1 MDRSCQPLSVLT
13 YLCCLSTQCILTVF
27 LDALR
32 QCNLPNWS
40 MHSWYTKRHH
50 RRKNISTPIKMYSII
65 FGVLCQI
72 SCLDP
77 RVGPQLVGVTI
88 KGLLK
93 CPLLLRA
100 ETHKPVLISVNCKR
114 IVFAL
119 NIIYW
124 LLKKIR
130 NNFNNLQV
138 LLPKYYNNCHAY
150 KFRKKE
156 NIILLYTKTSA
167 WESLSPLGW
176 DTSPYAYNVN
186 PFRLGGLR

>member
-1 MDRSCQPLSVLT
+1 MYVCTPKKCQLSNKIQHPFSWNRLFELTWFKDRSVLLLYRWSCQPLSVLT
-13 YLCCLSTQCILTVF
+13 YLCCLSTHCILTVF

-72 SCLDP
+72 SSLDP
-77 RVGPQLVGVTI
+77 CVGPQLVGVII

-100 ETHKPVLISVNCKR
+100 ENYKPVLISVVN
-114 IVFAL
+114 AL
-119 NIIYW
+119 F
-124 LLKKIR
+124 L
-130 NNFNNLQV
+130 F
-138 LLPKYYNNCHAY
+138 
-150 KFRKKE
+150 
-156 NIILLYTKTSA
+156 
-167 WESLSPLGW
+167 
-176 DTSPYAYNVN
+176 
-186 PFRLGGLR
+186 

>member
-1 MDRSCQPLSVLT
+1 MPALVRPHLLLLSFNTLHSNR
-13 YLCCLSTQCILTVF
+13 LSWCIAPMQSAKLIHALLIYKTAPSQKKHINADKNVF
-27 LDALR
+27 
-32 QCNLPNWS
+32 NHIW
-40 MHSWYTKRHH
+40 
-50 RRKNISTPIKMYSII
+50 
-65 FGVLCQI
+65 GVVSNQLFI
-72 SCLDP
+72 LDP
-77 RVGPQLVGVTI
+77 CVGPQSVGVII

-150 KFRKKE
+150 KFRTKE

>member
-1 MDRSCQPLSVLT
+1 MPALVRPHLLLLSFNTLHSNR
-13 YLCCLSTQCILTVF
+13 LSWCIAPMQSAKLIH
-27 LDALR
+27 ALLIYKTAPS
-32 QCNLPNWS
+32 Q
-40 MHSWYTKRHH
+40 
-50 RRKNISTPIKMYSII
+50 KNISMYSII

-72 SCLDP
+72 SSLDP
-77 RVGPQLVGVTI
+77 CVGPQLVWVII

-150 KFRKKE
+150 KFRTKE